1 MRLST
6 SVILAAVLVSAAG
19 CAEAPFSGCP
29 AKPTPVV
36 APAPVPPPPPPA
48 PAPAPIAPI
57 QKTVLESKPITIT
70 GINFQFNS
78 SKLLDRDI
86 QVLDEVAAFAQ
97 KHPDAVL
104 DVNGYASKVGTYA
117 YNLKLSEQRAESVAR
132 YLEQHGVPRD
142 RMVLKGH
149 SYEDPIAS
157 NATPQGRFANQRVEI
172 NSSIKVEKTV
182 TE

>member
-6 SVILAAVLVSAAG
+6 SLILAAVLVSAAG

-29 AKPTPVV
+29 AKAAPVA
-36 APAPVPPPPPPA
+36 APAPVPPPP
-48 PAPAPIAPI
+48 APAPIAPV
-57 QKTVLESKPITIT
+57 QKMILESKPITIT
-70 GINFQFNS
+70 GINFKFNS
-78 SKLLDRDI
+78 YKLLDHDI
-86 QVLDEVAAFAQ
+86 RVLDEVAAFAE

-104 DVNGYASKVGTYA
+104 DVNGYASKVGSYA
-117 YNLKLSEQRAESVAR
+117 YNLKLSQKRAESVAQ
-132 YLEQHGVPRD
+132 YLEQHGVARD

-157 NATPQGRFANQRVEI
+157 NATAQGRFQNQRVEI
-172 NSSIKVEKTV
+172 NSSIKVKKTV

>member
-6 SVILAAVLVSAAG
+6 SVILAAVLFSAAG
-19 CAEAPFSGCP
+19 CAESPFGCP

-36 APAPVPPPPPPA
+36 APAPVPPPPP
-48 PAPAPIAPI
+48 PAPIAPI

-97 KHPDAVL
+97 KYPDAVL
-104 DVNGYASKVGTYA
+104 DINGYASKVGSYA

-132 YLEQHGVPRD
+132 YLERHGVPRD

-157 NATPQGRFANQRVEI
+157 NATPQGRFENQRVEI
-172 NSSIKVEKTV
+172 NSSIKVEKTG